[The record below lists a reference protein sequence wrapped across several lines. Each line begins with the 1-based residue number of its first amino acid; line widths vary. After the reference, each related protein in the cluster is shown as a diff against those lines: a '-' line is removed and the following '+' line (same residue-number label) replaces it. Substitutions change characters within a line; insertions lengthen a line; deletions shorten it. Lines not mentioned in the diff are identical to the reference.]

1 MTDPTL
7 ITLLTVTAAFLFA
20 FGTPLLLIIGLWVVG
35 MQLIFDF
42 PLANVGSAMFEGL
55 NSFALLAAP
64 LFILTGDL
72 ISAGGIARRMSDFA
86 LSFLGWVRGGLGM
99 ASIGACGMFAAISGS
114 NAATTATIGSITYPT
129 MVEEGYEK
137 HFSAATAAAG
147 GTVGIIIPPSILF
160 IVYGFL
166 ISLPISELFL
176 AGIIPG
182 FLMVAVMMIAC
193 YVVSRRRG
201 YGRITAFE
209 MRRVRQT
216 FPGATIG
223 IVAMVIVLGG
233 IYAGVFSPTEASA
246 VTVVYCLFAGLLVT
260 RETKWRKL
268 PDIFLRSATIIGII
282 VPLVAV
288 SIMMQEILAVIG
300 AREYIEGILTQ
311 LGGYYTILFVM
322 MGMVLAAGTLL
333 ESVPNTIILAPILA
347 PIAASIGVDPFHFAV
362 VFLIGDAIGFITP
375 PYGLNLYVAS
385 GITGLP
391 YFRIV
396 REVIP
401 YLVSLL
407 CIWVVVA
414 LVPQLS
420 TFLIQFAG
428 LGGGGLIQRLG
439 GE

>member
-1 MTDPTL
+1 MSDPVL
-7 ITLLTVTAAFLFA
+7 ITLLTLAAVTLFA
-20 FGTPLLLIIGLWVVG
+20 TGTPLMLIIGMWVIG

-42 PLANVGSAMFEGL
+42 PLANVGSSMFEGL

-72 ISAGGIARRMSDFA
+72 ISAGGLARRMSDFA
-86 LSFLGWVRGGLGM
+86 LAILGWVRGGLGM
-99 ASIGACGMFAAISGS
+99 ASLGACGMFAAISGS

-129 MVEEGYEK
+129 MVKQGYDK
-137 HFSAATAAAG
+137 NFSAATAAAG

-160 IVYGFL
+160 IVYGYL

-182 FLMVAVMMIAC
+182 ILMVAVMMIAC
-193 YVVSRRRG
+193 YIVSRRKN
-201 YGRITAFE
+201 YGQIVPFKLSIL
-209 MRRVRQT
+209 RQT
-216 FPGATIG
+216 LPGASIG
-223 IVAMVIVLGG
+223 MFAIFIVLGG
-233 IYAGVFSPTEASA
+233 IYTGVFSPTEASA
-246 VTVVYCLFAGLLVT
+246 VTVVYCLLAGMLIT

-268 PDIFLRSATIIGII
+268 PDIFFRSGIIIGII

-300 AREYIEGILTQ
+300 AREFISMILTG
-311 LGGYYTILFVM
+311 LGGFYTILFVM

-347 PIAASIGVDPFHFAV
+347 PIAVTIGIDPFHFAV
-362 VFLIGDAIGFITP
+362 IFLIGDAIGFITP

-391 YFRIV
+391 YFGIV
-396 REVIP
+396 RQVLP
-401 YLVSLL
+401 YLISLL
-407 CIWVVVA
+407 IIWVIVA
-414 LVPQLS
+414 LVPELS
-420 TFLIQFAG
+420 TFLIKFAG
-428 LGGGGLIQRLG
+428 LGGGGLTLQN
-439 GE
+439 

>member
-1 MTDPTL
+1 MSDPVI
-7 ITLLTVTAAFLFA
+7 ITLLTLAALFFFA
-20 FGTPLLLIIGLWVVG
+20 AGTPLMLIIGLWVVG

-86 LSFLGWVRGGLGM
+86 LAILGWIRGGLGM
-99 ASIGACGMFAAISGS
+99 ASIAACGMFAAISGS

-129 MVEEGYEK
+129 MCKQNYEK

-160 IVYGFL
+160 IVYGYL
-166 ISLPISELFL
+166 IGLPISELFL

-182 FLMVAVMMIAC
+182 ILMVLAMMLAC
-193 YVVSRRRG
+193 YWVSRRRS
-201 YGRITAFE
+201 YGVVHAFE
-209 MRRVRQT
+209 KKEVQRT
-216 FPGATIG
+216 FPGASIG
-223 IVAMVIVLGG
+223 IVAIFIVLYG
-233 IYAGVFSPTEASA
+233 IYTGIFSPTEASA
-246 VTVVYCLFAGLLVT
+246 VTVVYCLLAGLLVT

-268 PDIFLRSATIIGII
+268 PSIFFRSAVIIGII

-300 AREYIEGILTQ
+300 AKEFVEGLLNQ
-311 LGGYYTILFVM
+311 LGGYYVVLFCM

-347 PIAASIGVDPFHFAV
+347 PIAHGLGVDPFHFAV
-362 VFLIGDAIGFITP
+362 IFLIGDSIGFITP

-396 REVIP
+396 RQVMP
-401 YLVSLL
+401 YLFSLL
-407 CIWVVVA
+407 VVWGIVA
-414 LVPQLS
+414 MVPDLS
-420 TFLIQFAG
+420 TWLVKFAG
-428 LGGGGLIQRLG
+428 LGGAGLTLN
-439 GE
+439 

>member
-1 MTDPTL
+1 MSDPVL
-7 ITLLTVTAAFLFA
+7 ITLLTLAAVTLFA
-20 FGTPLLLIIGLWVVG
+20 TGTPLMLIIGMWVIG

-42 PLANVGSAMFEGL
+42 PLANVGSSMFEGL

-72 ISAGGIARRMSDFA
+72 ISAGGLARRMSDFA
-86 LSFLGWVRGGLGM
+86 LALLGWVRGGLGM
-99 ASIGACGMFAAISGS
+99 ASLGACGMFAAISGS

-129 MVEEGYEK
+129 MVKQGYDK
-137 HFSAATAAAG
+137 NFSAATAAAG

-160 IVYGFL
+160 IVYGYL

-182 FLMVAVMMIAC
+182 ILMVAVMMIAC
-193 YVVSRRRG
+193 YIVSRRKN
-201 YGRITAFE
+201 YGQIVPFKLSIL
-209 MRRVRQT
+209 RQT
-216 FPGATIG
+216 LPGASIG
-223 IVAMVIVLGG
+223 MFAIFIVLGG
-233 IYAGVFSPTEASA
+233 IYTGVFSPTEASA
-246 VTVVYCLFAGLLVT
+246 VTVVYCLLAGMLIT

-268 PDIFLRSATIIGII
+268 PDIFFRSGIIIGII

-300 AREYIEGILTQ
+300 AREFISMILTG
-311 LGGYYTILFVM
+311 LGGFYTILFVM

-347 PIAASIGVDPFHFAV
+347 PIAVTIGVDPFHFAV
-362 VFLIGDAIGFITP
+362 IFLIGDAIGFITP

-391 YFRIV
+391 YFGIV
-396 REVIP
+396 RQVLP
-401 YLVSLL
+401 YLISLL
-407 CIWVVVA
+407 IIWVIVA
-414 LVPQLS
+414 LVPELS
-420 TFLIQFAG
+420 TFLIKFAG
-428 LGGGGLIQRLG
+428 LGGGGLTLQN
-439 GE
+439 

>member
-1 MTDPTL
+1 MPDAVIITL
-7 ITLLTVTAAFLFA
+7 ITLCALTLFVT
-20 FGTPLLLIIGLWVVG
+20 GTPLMLIIGLWVIG

-42 PLANVGSAMFEGL
+42 PLANVGSSMFEGL

-86 LSFLGWVRGGLGM
+86 LAILGWVRGGLGM
-99 ASIGACGMFAAISGS
+99 ASLGACGMFAAISGS

-129 MVEEGYEK
+129 MVKQGYDK
-137 HFSAATAAAG
+137 NFSAATAAAG

-160 IVYGFL
+160 IVYGYL

-182 FLMVAVMMIAC
+182 ILMVAVMMIAC

-201 YGRITAFE
+201 YGEIIPFQLTVL
-209 MRRVRQT
+209 RRT
-216 FPGATIG
+216 FPGASIG
-223 IVAMVIVLGG
+223 IIAIFIVLGG
-233 IYAGVFSPTEASA
+233 IYAGIFSPTEASA
-246 VTVVYCLFAGLLVT
+246 VTVVYCLLAGLFVT
-260 RETKWRKL
+260 RETKIKAL
-268 PDIFLRSATIIGII
+268 PDIFFRSAIIIGII

-300 AREYIEGILTQ
+300 AKEFIEGLLTG

-322 MGMVLAAGTLL
+322 MGMVLAAGTIL

-347 PIAASIGVDPFHFAV
+347 PIAVTIGVDPFHFAV
-362 VFLIGDAIGFITP
+362 IFLIGDAIGFITP

-391 YFRIV
+391 YFQIV
-396 REVIP
+396 RQVLP
-401 YLVSLL
+401 YLFSLIF
-407 CIWVVVA
+407 IWVVVA
-414 LVPQLS
+414 LVPELS
-420 TFLIQFAG
+420 TWLIQFTG
-428 LGGGGLIQRLG
+428 LGGAGLIQSN
-439 GE
+439 

>member
-1 MTDPTL
+1 MSDPVL
-7 ITLLTVTAAFLFA
+7 ITLLTLAAVTLFA
-20 FGTPLLLIIGLWVVG
+20 TGTPLMLIIGMWVIG

-42 PLANVGSAMFEGL
+42 PLANVGSSMFEGL

-72 ISAGGIARRMSDFA
+72 ISAGGLARRMSDFA
-86 LSFLGWVRGGLGM
+86 LAILGWVRGGLGM
-99 ASIGACGMFAAISGS
+99 ASLGACGMFAAISGS

-129 MVEEGYEK
+129 MVKQGYDK
-137 HFSAATAAAG
+137 NFSAATAAAG

-160 IVYGFL
+160 IVYGYL

-182 FLMVAVMMIAC
+182 ILMVAVMMIAC
-193 YVVSRRRG
+193 YIVSRRRN
-201 YGRITAFE
+201 YGQIVPFKLSIL
-209 MRRVRQT
+209 RQT
-216 FPGATIG
+216 LPGASIG
-223 IVAMVIVLGG
+223 LFAIFIVLGG
-233 IYAGVFSPTEASA
+233 IYTGIFSPTEASA
-246 VTVVYCLFAGLLVT
+246 VTVVYCLLAGMLIT

-268 PDIFLRSATIIGII
+268 PDIFFRSGIIIGII

-300 AREYIEGILTQ
+300 AREFISMLLTG
-311 LGGYYTILFVM
+311 LGGFYTILFVM

-347 PIAASIGVDPFHFAV
+347 PIAVTIGVDPFHFAV
-362 VFLIGDAIGFITP
+362 IFLIGDAIGFITP

-391 YFRIV
+391 YFGIV
-396 REVIP
+396 RQVLP
-401 YLVSLL
+401 YLISLL
-407 CIWVVVA
+407 IIWVIVA
-414 LVPQLS
+414 LVPELS
-420 TFLIQFAG
+420 TWLIKFAG
-428 LGGGGLIQRLG
+428 LGGGGLTLQN
-439 GE
+439 

>member
-1 MTDPTL
+1 MSDPVI
-7 ITLLTVTAAFLFA
+7 ITLLTLAALFFFA
-20 FGTPLLLIIGLWVVG
+20 AGTPLMLIIGLWVIG

-42 PLANVGSAMFEGL
+42 PLANVGSSMFEGL

-86 LSFLGWVRGGLGM
+86 LAILGWIRGGLGM
-99 ASIGACGMFAAISGS
+99 ASIAACGMFAAISGS

-129 MVEEGYEK
+129 MCRQNYEK

-160 IVYGFL
+160 IVYGYL
-166 ISLPISELFL
+166 IGLPISELFL

-182 FLMVAVMMIAC
+182 IMMVLAMMVAC
-193 YVVSRRRG
+193 YWVSRRRS
-201 YGRITAFE
+201 YGVVHPFE
-209 MRRVRQT
+209 KKEVQRT
-216 FPGATIG
+216 FPGASIG
-223 IVAMVIVLGG
+223 IVAIFIVLYG
-233 IYAGVFSPTEASA
+233 IYTGIFSPTEASA
-246 VTVVYCLFAGLLVT
+246 VTVVYCLLAGLFVT

-268 PDIFLRSATIIGII
+268 PSIFFRSAIIIGII

-300 AREYIEGILTQ
+300 AKEFVEGILSQ
-311 LGGYYTILFVM
+311 LGGYYVVLFCM

-347 PIAASIGVDPFHFAV
+347 PIAHGLGVDPFHFAV
-362 VFLIGDAIGFITP
+362 IFLIGDSIGFITP

-396 REVIP
+396 RQVIP
-401 YLVSLL
+401 YLFSLL
-407 CIWVVVA
+407 VVWGIVA
-414 LVPQLS
+414 MVPDLS
-420 TFLIQFAG
+420 TWLVKFAG
-428 LGGGGLIQRLG
+428 LGGAGLTLN
-439 GE
+439 

>member
-1 MTDPTL
+1 MSDPVL
-7 ITLLTVTAAFLFA
+7 ITLLTLAAVTLFA
-20 FGTPLLLIIGLWVVG
+20 TGTPLMLIIGMWVIG

-42 PLANVGSAMFEGL
+42 PLANVGSSMFEGL

-72 ISAGGIARRMSDFA
+72 ISAGGLARRMSDFA
-86 LSFLGWVRGGLGM
+86 LAILGWVRGGLGM
-99 ASIGACGMFAAISGS
+99 ASLGACGMFAAISGS

-129 MVEEGYEK
+129 MVKQGYDK
-137 HFSAATAAAG
+137 NFSAATAAAG

-160 IVYGFL
+160 IVYGYL

-182 FLMVAVMMIAC
+182 ILMVAVMMIAC
-193 YVVSRRRG
+193 YIVSRRKN
-201 YGRITAFE
+201 YGQIVPFDLS
-209 MRRVRQT
+209 VLRQT
-216 FPGATIG
+216 LPGASIG
-223 IVAMVIVLGG
+223 LFAIFIVLGG
-233 IYAGVFSPTEASA
+233 IYTGIFSPTEASA
-246 VTVVYCLFAGLLVT
+246 VTVVYCLLAGMLIT

-268 PDIFLRSATIIGII
+268 PDIFFRSGIIIGII

-300 AREYIEGILTQ
+300 AREFISMILTG
-311 LGGYYTILFVM
+311 LGGFYTILFVM

-347 PIAASIGVDPFHFAV
+347 PIAVTIGVDPFHFAV
-362 VFLIGDAIGFITP
+362 IFLIGDAIGFITP

-391 YFRIV
+391 YFGIV
-396 REVIP
+396 RQVLP
-401 YLVSLL
+401 YLISLL
-407 CIWVVVA
+407 IIWVIVA
-414 LVPQLS
+414 LVPELS
-420 TFLIQFAG
+420 TFLIKFAG
-428 LGGGGLIQRLG
+428 LGGGGLTLQN
-439 GE
+439 

>member
-1 MTDPTL
+1 MSDPVL
-7 ITLLTVTAAFLFA
+7 ITLLTLAAVTLFA
-20 FGTPLLLIIGLWVVG
+20 TGTPLMLIIGMWVIG

-42 PLANVGSAMFEGL
+42 PLANVGSSMFEGL

-72 ISAGGIARRMSDFA
+72 ISAGGLARRMSDFA
-86 LSFLGWVRGGLGM
+86 LAILGWVRGGLGM
-99 ASIGACGMFAAISGS
+99 ASLGACGMFAAISGS

-129 MVEEGYEK
+129 MVKQGYDK
-137 HFSAATAAAG
+137 NFSAATAAAG

-160 IVYGFL
+160 IVYGYL

-182 FLMVAVMMIAC
+182 ILMVAVMMIAC
-193 YVVSRRRG
+193 YIVSRRRN
-201 YGRITAFE
+201 YGQIVPFKLSIL
-209 MRRVRQT
+209 RQT
-216 FPGATIG
+216 LPGASIG
-223 IVAMVIVLGG
+223 LFAIFIVLGG
-233 IYAGVFSPTEASA
+233 IYTGIFSPTEASA
-246 VTVVYCLFAGLLVT
+246 VTVVYCLLAGMLIT

-268 PDIFLRSATIIGII
+268 PDIFFRSGIIIGII

-300 AREYIEGILTQ
+300 AREFISMILTG
-311 LGGYYTILFVM
+311 LGGFYTILFVM

-347 PIAASIGVDPFHFAV
+347 PIAVTIGVDPFHFAV
-362 VFLIGDAIGFITP
+362 IFLIGDAIGFITP

-391 YFRIV
+391 YFGIV
-396 REVIP
+396 RQVLP
-401 YLVSLL
+401 YLISLL
-407 CIWVVVA
+407 IIWVIVA
-414 LVPQLS
+414 LVPELS
-420 TFLIQFAG
+420 TFLIKFAG
-428 LGGGGLIQRLG
+428 LGGGGLTLQN
-439 GE
+439 

>member
-1 MTDPTL
+1 MSDPVL
-7 ITLLTVTAAFLFA
+7 ITLLTLAAVTLFA
-20 FGTPLLLIIGLWVVG
+20 TGTPLMLIIGMWVIG

-42 PLANVGSAMFEGL
+42 PLANVGSSMFEGL

-72 ISAGGIARRMSDFA
+72 ISAGGLARRMSDFA
-86 LSFLGWVRGGLGM
+86 LALLGWVRGGLGM
-99 ASIGACGMFAAISGS
+99 ASLGACGMFAAISGS

-129 MVEEGYEK
+129 MVKQGYDK
-137 HFSAATAAAG
+137 NFSAATAAAG

-160 IVYGFL
+160 IVYGYL

-182 FLMVAVMMIAC
+182 ILMVAVMMIAC
-193 YVVSRRRG
+193 YIVSRRRN
-201 YGRITAFE
+201 YGQIVPFDLS
-209 MRRVRQT
+209 VLRQT
-216 FPGATIG
+216 LPGASIG
-223 IVAMVIVLGG
+223 LFAIFIVLGG
-233 IYAGVFSPTEASA
+233 IYTGIFSPTEASA
-246 VTVVYCLFAGLLVT
+246 VTVVYCLLAGMLIT

-268 PDIFLRSATIIGII
+268 PDIFFRSGIIIGII

-300 AREYIEGILTQ
+300 AREFISMILTG
-311 LGGYYTILFVM
+311 LGGFYTILFVM

-347 PIAASIGVDPFHFAV
+347 PIAVTIGIDPFHFAV
-362 VFLIGDAIGFITP
+362 IFLIGDAIGFITP

-391 YFRIV
+391 YFGIV
-396 REVIP
+396 RQVLP
-401 YLVSLL
+401 YLISLL
-407 CIWVVVA
+407 IIWVIVA
-414 LVPQLS
+414 LVPELS
-420 TFLIQFAG
+420 TFLIKFAG
-428 LGGGGLIQRLG
+428 LGGGGLTLQN
-439 GE
+439 

>member
-1 MTDPTL
+1 M
-7 ITLLTVTAAFLFA
+7 
-20 FGTPLLLIIGLWVVG
+20 LIIGMWVIG

-42 PLANVGSAMFEGL
+42 PLANVGSSMFEGL

-72 ISAGGIARRMSDFA
+72 ISAGGLARRMSDFA
-86 LSFLGWVRGGLGM
+86 LALLGWVRGGLGM
-99 ASIGACGMFAAISGS
+99 ASLGACGMFAAISGS

-129 MVEEGYEK
+129 MVKQGYDK
-137 HFSAATAAAG
+137 NFSAATAAAG

-160 IVYGFL
+160 IVYGYL

-182 FLMVAVMMIAC
+182 ILMVAVMMIAC
-193 YVVSRRRG
+193 YIVSRRKN
-201 YGRITAFE
+201 YGQIVPFDLSIL
-209 MRRVRQT
+209 RQT
-216 FPGATIG
+216 LPGASIG
-223 IVAMVIVLGG
+223 LFAIVIVLGG
-233 IYAGVFSPTEASA
+233 IYTGTFSPTEASA
-246 VTVVYCLFAGLLVT
+246 VTVVYCLLAGMLIT

-268 PDIFLRSATIIGII
+268 PDIFFRSGIIIGII

-300 AREYIEGILTQ
+300 AREFISMILTG
-311 LGGYYTILFVM
+311 LGGFYTILFVM

-347 PIAASIGVDPFHFAV
+347 PIAVTIGIDPFHFAV
-362 VFLIGDAIGFITP
+362 IFLIGDAIGFITP

-391 YFRIV
+391 YFGIV
-396 REVIP
+396 RQVLP
-401 YLVSLL
+401 YLISLL
-407 CIWVVVA
+407 IIWVIVA
-414 LVPQLS
+414 LVPELS
-420 TFLIQFAG
+420 TFLIKFAG
-428 LGGGGLIQRLG
+428 LGGGGLTLQN
-439 GE
+439 

>member
-1 MTDPTL
+1 MPDAVV
-7 ITLLTVTAAFLFA
+7 ITLLTLAAMTLFA
-20 FGTPLLLIIGLWVVG
+20 TGTPLMLIIGLWVIG

-42 PLANVGSAMFEGL
+42 PLANVGSSMFEGL

-86 LSFLGWVRGGLGM
+86 LAILGWLRGGLGM
-99 ASIGACGMFAAISGS
+99 ASLGACGMFAAISGS

-129 MVEEGYEK
+129 MVKQGYDK
-137 HFSAATAAAG
+137 NFSAATAAAG

-160 IVYGFL
+160 IVYGYL

-182 FLMVAVMMIAC
+182 ILMVAVMMIAC

-201 YGRITAFE
+201 YGVITPFQLSE
-209 MRRVRQT
+209 VRRT
-216 FPGATIG
+216 LPGASIG
-223 IVAMVIVLGG
+223 ILAIFIVLGG
-233 IYAGVFSPTEASA
+233 IYTGVFSPTEASA
-246 VTVVYCLFAGLLVT
+246 VTVVYCLLAGMFVT
-260 RETKWRKL
+260 RETKWRAL
-268 PDIFLRSATIIGII
+268 PDIFFRSAIIIGII

-300 AREYIEGILTQ
+300 AKEFIESLLTG

-322 MGMVLAAGTLL
+322 MGMVLAAGTIL

-347 PIAASIGVDPFHFAV
+347 PIAVTIGVNPFHFAV
-362 VFLIGDAIGFITP
+362 IFLIGDAIGFITP

-391 YFRIV
+391 YFQIV
-396 REVIP
+396 RQVLP
-401 YLVSLL
+401 YLISLL
-407 CIWVVVA
+407 FIWVIIA
-414 LVPQLS
+414 LVPNLS
-420 TFLIQFAG
+420 LWLIQFAG
-428 LGGGGLIQRLG
+428 LGGAGLIQSN
-439 GE
+439 

>member
-1 MTDPTL
+1 MSDPVL
-7 ITLLTVTAAFLFA
+7 ITLLTLAAVTLFA
-20 FGTPLLLIIGLWVVG
+20 TGTPLLLIIGMWVIG

-42 PLANVGSAMFEGL
+42 PLANVGSSMFEGL

-72 ISAGGIARRMSDFA
+72 ISAGGLARRMSDFA
-86 LSFLGWVRGGLGM
+86 LAILGWVRGGLGM
-99 ASIGACGMFAAISGS
+99 ASLGACGMFAAISGS

-129 MVEEGYEK
+129 MVKQGYDK
-137 HFSAATAAAG
+137 NFSAATAAAG

-160 IVYGFL
+160 IVYGYL

-182 FLMVAVMMIAC
+182 ILMVAVMMIAC
-193 YVVSRRRG
+193 YIVSRRKN
-201 YGRITAFE
+201 YGQIVPFDLS
-209 MRRVRQT
+209 VLRQT
-216 FPGATIG
+216 LPGASIG
-223 IVAMVIVLGG
+223 LFAIFIVLGG
-233 IYAGVFSPTEASA
+233 IYTGIFSPTEASA
-246 VTVVYCLFAGLLVT
+246 VTVVYCLLAGMLIT

-268 PDIFLRSATIIGII
+268 PDIFFRSGIIIGII

-300 AREYIEGILTQ
+300 AREFISMILTG
-311 LGGYYTILFVM
+311 LGGFYTILFVM

-347 PIAASIGVDPFHFAV
+347 PIAVTIGVDPFHFAV
-362 VFLIGDAIGFITP
+362 IFLIGDAIGFITP

-391 YFRIV
+391 YFGIV
-396 REVIP
+396 RQVLP
-401 YLVSLL
+401 YLISLL
-407 CIWVVVA
+407 IIWVIVA
-414 LVPQLS
+414 LVPELS
-420 TFLIQFAG
+420 TWLIKFAG
-428 LGGGGLIQRLG
+428 LGGGGLTLQN
-439 GE
+439 

>member
-1 MTDPTL
+1 MPDAVIITL
-7 ITLLTVTAAFLFA
+7 ITLCAFTLFVT
-20 FGTPLLLIIGLWVVG
+20 GTPLMLIIGLWVIG

-42 PLANVGSAMFEGL
+42 PLANVGSSMFEGL

-86 LSFLGWVRGGLGM
+86 LAILGWVRGGLGM
-99 ASIGACGMFAAISGS
+99 ASLGACGMFAAISGS

-129 MVEEGYEK
+129 MVRQGYDK
-137 HFSAATAAAG
+137 NFSAATAAAG

-160 IVYGFL
+160 IVYGYL

-182 FLMVAVMMIAC
+182 ILMVAVMMIAC

-201 YGRITAFE
+201 YGEIIPFQLTVL
-209 MRRVRQT
+209 RRT
-216 FPGATIG
+216 FPGASIG
-223 IVAMVIVLGG
+223 IIAIFIVLGG
-233 IYAGVFSPTEASA
+233 IYAGIFSPTEASA
-246 VTVVYCLFAGLLVT
+246 VTVVYCLLAGLFVT
-260 RETKWRKL
+260 KETKFKAL
-268 PDIFLRSATIIGII
+268 PDIFFRSAIIIGII

-300 AREYIEGILTQ
+300 AKEFIEGLLTG

-322 MGMVLAAGTLL
+322 MGMVLAAGTIL

-347 PIAASIGVDPFHFAV
+347 PIAVTIGVDPFHFAV
-362 VFLIGDAIGFITP
+362 IFLIGDAIGFITP

-391 YFRIV
+391 YFQIV
-396 REVIP
+396 RQVLP
-401 YLVSLL
+401 YLFSLIV
-407 CIWVVVA
+407 IWVIVA
-414 LVPQLS
+414 LVPELS
-420 TFLIQFAG
+420 TFLVQFAG
-428 LGGGGLIQRLG
+428 LGGAGLRN
-439 GE
+439 